1 MSEPI
6 TGKEIIPYD
15 PEKYRENKQ
24 RVEQGFWPKI
34 RRSLGK
40 VPFVEDALSAYYC
53 AVDRQTPVYV
63 KATLMTALAY
73 FVVPTDL
80 LPDVVAAF
88 GYTDDATVLALAV
101 NAVAPHIKDGHRDSA
116 RSFLDGAEA
125 EATPETEAPASR

>member
-1 MSEPI
+1 M
-6 TGKEIIPYD
+6 TGREIVPYD
-15 PEKYRENKQ
+15 PIKYERNRK
-24 RVEQGFWPKI
+24 RVESGFWPKV

-40 VPFVEDALSAYYC
+40 VPFVEDAVAAYYC
-53 AVDRQTPVYV
+53 AMDRETPTYV

-101 NAVAPHIKDGHRDSA
+101 NAVAPHVKERHRQSA
-116 RSFLDGAEA
+116 REFLQNAGAEA
-125 EATPETEAPASR
+125 GSSDTA

>member
-1 MSEPI
+1 MS
-6 TGKEIIPYD
+6 GKEIVPYD
-15 PEKYRENKQ
+15 PVKYERNRQ
-24 RVEQGFWPKI
+24 RVEQGFWPKV

-40 VPFVEDALSAYYC
+40 VPFVEDALAAYYC
-53 AVDRQTPVYV
+53 TLDRETPTYV

-101 NAVAPHIKDGHRDSA
+101 NAVAPHVKDQHRDSA
-116 RSFLDGAEA
+116 REFLEGASA
-125 EATPETEAPASR
+125 EGTPDEPSGTSVSPS

>member
-1 MSEPI
+1 M
-6 TGKEIIPYD
+6 TGKEIVPYD
-15 PEKYRENKQ
+15 PVKYERNRQ
-24 RVEQGFWPKI
+24 RVESGFWPKV

-40 VPFVEDALSAYYC
+40 VPFVEDAVAAYYC
-53 AVDRQTPVYV
+53 AMDRETPTYV

-101 NAVAPHIKDGHRDSA
+101 NAVAPHVKERHRQSA
-116 RSFLDGAEA
+116 REFLRSAGSKAGSSDTA
-125 EATPETEAPASR
+125 

>member
-1 MSEPI
+1 MI
-6 TGKEIIPYD
+6 GKEIVPYD
-15 PEKYRENKQ
+15 PVKYERNRK
-24 RVEQGFWPKI
+24 RVEAGFWPKV

-40 VPFVEDALSAYYC
+40 VPFVEDAVAAYYC
-53 AVDRQTPVYV
+53 AMDRETPTYV

-101 NAVAPHIKDGHRDSA
+101 NAVAPHVKDHHREQA
-116 RSFLDGAEA
+116 RSFLAGAAAQKQSQGEA
-125 EATPETEAPASR
+125 

>member
-1 MSEPI
+1 M
-6 TGKEIIPYD
+6 TGTEIVPYD
-15 PEKYRENKQ
+15 PAKYRRNRD
-24 RVEQGFWPKI
+24 RVKRGFWPKI

-40 VPFVEDALSAYYC
+40 VPFVEDAVAAYYC
-53 AVDRQTPVYV
+53 ATDRATPTYV

-101 NAVAPHIKDGHRDSA
+101 NAVAPHVKEQHRESA
-116 RSFLDGAEA
+116 RRFLEDTGGEDVCDESTAG
-125 EATPETEAPASR
+125 ETA

>member
-24 RVEQGFWPKI
+24 RVEKGFWPKI
-34 RRSLGK
+34 RRSLGR
-40 VPFVEDALSAYYC
+40 VPFVEDAVSAYYC

-101 NAVAPHIKDGHRDSA
+101 NAVAPHIKDSHRDSA

-125 EATPETEAPASR
+125 EATSETEASAP